1 MSISGSTAPSGMS
14 PGAAPGTASETAP
27 SLWNNPTIRSAVW
40 QALTLAGLLAVI
52 GYFVNNA
59 LINLQQQ
66 SIATGFGFLDRESG
80 FDIGESLIEYS
91 PASTYGRAFA
101 VGLLNTIEVA
111 VLGIIFSTVLGVMLG
126 IARLSPNWLLSRLA
140 LIYVEVV
147 RNIPLLLQLLF
158 LYTLVNVVA
167 PGPRQAWQP
176 LPDIFISNRGVFLP
190 APLADPSHPYIG
202 IAFLIGV
209 VAAFGLD
216 RWAKQR
222 QDRTGQTFPILP
234 TGAGLLFGLPIL
246 TWLAFGA
253 PVSVSFPELA
263 GFNFSGGVS
272 MSPELTALLGGLVI
286 YTTSYI
292 GEIVRSGILAVSHG
306 QTEAAEAL
314 GLRRGQILRLVVLP
328 QAIRIIV
335 PPMTSQYLNLT
346 KNSTLA
352 VAIGFPEF
360 FSVVNTQMNQTGQ
373 AIEGMACIMAAYLSV
388 SLSISLVM
396 NIYNARIALKGR

>member
-1 MSISGSTAPSGMS
+1 MTMSGSTAPT
-14 PGAAPGTASETAP
+14 GAAPSF
-27 SLWNNPTIRSAVW
+27 WNNPTIRSAFW
-40 QALTLAGLLAVI
+40 QVLTLLALVLVVW
-52 GYFVNNA
+52 YFIHNS
-59 LINLQQQ
+59 LINLQRQ
-66 SIATGFGFLDRESG
+66 SIATGFGFLGRESG
-80 FDIGESLIEYS
+80 FDIGEALIPYS
-91 PASTYGRAFA
+91 PSSTYRDAFL

-111 VLGIIFSTVLGVMLG
+111 VLGIVFSTIFGVLLG

-158 LYTLVNVVA
+158 LYSVLNVVA
-167 PGPRQAWQP
+167 PGPRDAWHP
-176 LPDIFISNRGVFLP
+176 VPGVYISNRGVFLP
-190 APLADPSHPYIG
+190 APTADPSHLYIG
-202 IAFLIGV
+202 IAFLAGIVAV
-209 VAAFGLD
+209 VFLD
-216 RWAKQR
+216 RWARKR
-222 QDRTGQTFPILP
+222 QDSTGQIFPVLPVGTAVIL
-234 TGAGLLFGLPIL
+234 GLPIL

-253 PVSVSFPELA
+253 PSAVSFPELA
-263 GFNFSGGVS
+263 GFNFNGGVS

-306 QTEAAEAL
+306 QTEAAGAL
-314 GLRRGQILRLVVLP
+314 GLKRGLILRLVVLP
-328 QAIRIIV
+328 QAVRIIV

-373 AIEGMACIMAAYLSV
+373 AIEGMLCIMAAYLSV
-388 SLSISLVM
+388 SLTISLLM